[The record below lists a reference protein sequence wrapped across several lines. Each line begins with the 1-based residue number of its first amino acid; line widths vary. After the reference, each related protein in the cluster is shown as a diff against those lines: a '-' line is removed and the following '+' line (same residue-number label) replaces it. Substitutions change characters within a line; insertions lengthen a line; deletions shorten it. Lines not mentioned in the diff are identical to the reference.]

1 MGLAMQV
8 MPELNL
14 TRYVKRCVQC
24 RRVQGN
30 SSFAKRNGQRGDV
43 CRQCASLDARND
55 SERRRTLRQ
64 AIRRLA
70 TLTARE
76 RLLTR
81 RLDTVRANMRA
92 MEREILNAEQGD
104 LLGTNP

>member
-1 MGLAMQV
+1 MTAPAFQT

-14 TRYVKRCVQC
+14 TRYVKRCAQC
-24 RRVQGN
+24 RRVKGN
-30 SSFAKRNGQRGDV
+30 SSFAKRDGFRIGT
-43 CRQCASLDARND
+43 CRECVALEARHD
-55 SERRRTLRQ
+55 TDRRRTLRQ
-64 AIRRLA
+64 AIRKLA

-92 MEREILNAEQGD
+92 MEREILSHEQRD
-104 LLGTNP
+104 LLEEG